1 MLGKLKSNILTYLFK
16 DWVKNETDVETL
28 NITRTMLRKRVN
40 LLEEGVD
47 TGRTIVKGFNRE

>member
-47 TGRTIVKGFNRE
+47 TGRTIVKGFNRN